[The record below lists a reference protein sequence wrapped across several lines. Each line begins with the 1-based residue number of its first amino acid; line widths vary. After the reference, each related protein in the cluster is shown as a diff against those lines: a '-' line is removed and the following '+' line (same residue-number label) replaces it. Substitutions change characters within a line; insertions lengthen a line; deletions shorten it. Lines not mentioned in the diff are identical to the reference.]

1 MASGKINIIVPL
13 LLEIASLGEKIVLIS
28 NYTKT
33 LDLLEQVLR
42 KVSLTFSRLD
52 GSTPNNVRNKL
63 VNQFN
68 TNPDINVFLLSSKSG
83 GMGIN
88 LVGASRLILFD
99 NDWNP
104 ATDLQSMSRIHRDG
118 QLKPCFIYRLF
129 TTGCIDEKIF
139 QRQLVKNKLSSKFL
153 DNDATS
159 KSDVFDN
166 DDLKNILR

>member
-1 MASGKINIIVPL
+1 M
-13 LLEIASLGEKIVLIS
+13 
-28 NYTKT
+28 
-33 LDLLEQVLR
+33 
-42 KVSLTFSRLD
+42 
-52 GSTPNNVRNKL
+52 RNKL

-129 TTGCIDEKIF
+129 TTGVLTRKSFSD
-139 QRQLVKNKLSSKFL
+139 SS
-153 DNDATS
+153 
-159 KSDVFDN
+159 
-166 DDLKNILR
+166 

>member
-1 MASGKINIIVPL
+1 M
-13 LLEIASLGEKIVLIS
+13 
-28 NYTKT
+28 
-33 LDLLEQVLR
+33 
-42 KVSLTFSRLD
+42 
-52 GSTPNNVRNKL
+52 RNKL

-104 ATDLQSMSRIHRDG
+104 ATDLQSMSRILRRTIETV
-118 QLKPCFIYRLF
+118 FYYRLF

-139 QRQLVKNKLSSKFL
+139 QRQLVKNKLSSKFWTMTPRPNL
-153 DNDATS
+153 MCLTMM
-159 KSDVFDN
+159 
-166 DDLKNILR
+166 I

>member
-1 MASGKINIIVPL
+1 MSFQKIVEEKFNLGMASGKINILVPL

-88 LVGASRLILFD
+88 LVGASRLIF
-99 NDWNP
+99 
-104 ATDLQSMSRIHRDG
+104 
-118 QLKPCFIYRLF
+118 
-129 TTGCIDEKIF
+129 
-139 QRQLVKNKLSSKFL
+139 V
-153 DNDATS
+153 
-159 KSDVFDN
+159 
-166 DDLKNILR
+166 